1 MTLYLARNQTL
12 RAGSIGHHRS
22 RAKTTKSMDA
32 PEAPIVWKTII
43 YTIVTVI
50 MSSIIPIDL
59 TAFATDASYCT

>member
-1 MTLYLARNQTL
+1 
-12 RAGSIGHHRS
+12 
-22 RAKTTKSMDA
+22 MDA